1 MKRIDKSYFVK
12 PNNIPDRPSAGGII
26 VRKEHETILLALV
39 SEPHY
44 PDYLLPKGGVEKN
57 EDLQTAAR
65 REIQEEAGLT
75 RLKLVTYLGKTEH
88 LSLHKKNW
96 GVTHFFLF
104 ITDQIEGTPTDTKR
118 HSYKTEWF
126 PLDTLPQMFWP
137 DQKQLI
143 ITNLEKIKA
152 LVAQYS

>member
-1 MKRIDKSYFVK
+1 MKKIDASYYIK
-12 PNNIPDRPSAGGII
+12 PKNILERPSAGGVI
-26 VRKEHETILLALV
+26 VRKEHNTTLIALV

-44 PDYLLPKGGVEKN
+44 SDYLLPKGGVEKG

-75 RLKLVTYLGKTEH
+75 QLKLITYLGKTEH

-104 ITDQIEGTPTDTKR
+104 ITDQIEGTPTDRKG

-126 PLDTLPQMFWP
+126 PLDALPKMFWP
-137 DQKQLI
+137 DQKQFI
-143 ITNLEKIKA
+143 VENQKKIEE
-152 LVAQYS
+152 LLTHYE